1 MRTLVESLRRLY
13 AKDKITLEK
22 LQELLN
28 EGTINQKEYDY
39 IISVKKKLNG

>member
-28 EGTINQKEYDY
+28 EDTINQKEYDY